1 MFAREHDVA
10 IIVTVYKNRYT
21 RLIKYLSADTNLS
34 NIADIIVFRQ
44 DNDPATEDDY
54 YLIEPYYKR
63 YTVVNCNAI
72 DIRTKRKCYYN
83 WAIEQG
89 YDKILVLD
97 DDVEP
102 TCRHIDGITKTK
114 NGSNKCTQ
122 YWPTEDMLQTIINV
136 SYKLDDEDKDWALL
150 GCSHTGFL
158 GIKKLDE
165 EDIKRGYKLCKN
177 SEMYIGLV
185 MINIKRTKQIP
196 ELQYQT
202 GNIFEDKY
210 LQLDTLLYGLN
221 QYTFQ
226 NYAIYTKNN
235 FSKNKDDSTVWVGE
249 NAKLNIE
256 YCMLKQFKKYG
267 GTIRLQ
273 PNGHLNVL
281 VRKPKYLGQLN
292 NIPIINTKNPIQVK
306 VMNLLNQYGD
316 LDNKELLDQVVNIL
330 KEEKQ

>member
-1 MFAREHDVA
+1 MFTREHNAA

-34 NIADIIVFRQ
+34 NMADIIVFRQ
-44 DNDPATEDDY
+44 DNDPATEEDY

-63 YTVVNCNAI
+63 YTVVNCNAT
-72 DIRTKRKCYYN
+72 DIRTKRRCYYD
-83 WAIEQG
+83 WAIKQG

-102 TCRHIDGITKTK
+102 TCKHIDGITKVKSGK
-114 NGSNKCTQ
+114 NKVNQ
-122 YWPTEDMLQTIINV
+122 YWPTEDMLQKIIEV
-136 SYKLDDEDKDWALL
+136 SYKLDEEDKDWALL

-177 SEMYIGLV
+177 SEMYIALV
-185 MINIKRTKQIP
+185 MINIKRTRQILD
-196 ELQYQT
+196 LQYQE

-210 LQLDTLLYGLN
+210 FQLDCLLHGLN
-221 QYTFQ
+221 MYTFQ

-235 FSKNKDDSTVWVGE
+235 FFKNKDDSTVWIGE

-267 GTIRLQ
+267 GNIRLQ

-281 VRKPKYLGQLN
+281 FRKPPYLRQLGN
-292 NIPIINTKNPIQVK
+292 TPIINTKKPTQVK
-306 VMNLLNQYGD
+306 IMNLLNQHED
-316 LDNKELLDQVVNIL
+316 LDNKELLGQVINIL